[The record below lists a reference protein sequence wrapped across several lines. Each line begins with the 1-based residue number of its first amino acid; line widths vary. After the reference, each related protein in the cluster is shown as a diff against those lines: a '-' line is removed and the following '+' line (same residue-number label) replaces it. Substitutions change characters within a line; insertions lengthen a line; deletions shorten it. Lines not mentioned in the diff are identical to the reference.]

1 MTDKEVKE
9 AFLAAAPVIYKGREY
24 RPIQALIYR
33 RKGKQMLVQ
42 AEIAD
47 TEQCNAVY
55 IVAPQELT
63 AAEVA
68 EDAKQ
73 EQSP

>member
-9 AFLAAAPVIYKGREY
+9 AFLTAAPVIYKGREY

-33 RKGKQMLVQ
+33 RKGNQMLVQ
-42 AEIAD
+42 AEIQDNVAA
-47 TEQCNAVY
+47 NAVY
-55 IVAPQELT
+55 IVAPSELT

-68 EDAKQ
+68 ENT
-73 EQSP
+73 ERE